1 MLEEDERLA
10 CIVHLVTIKASIE
23 TVEVSKI
30 FIVVSIMTKQSC
42 IRLFHFLIGTI

>member
-10 CIVHLVTIKASIE
+10 CTVPLVTIKATIE
-23 TVEVSKI
+23 TFEVSKI

-42 IRLFHFLIGTI
+42 IRLFHFLIGAI

>member
-1 MLEEDERLA
+1 MLEDERLA
-10 CIVHLVTIKASIE
+10 CIVLVTIKVPIE
-23 TVEVSKI
+23 TFEVSKF